1 MESATARVIV
11 PLEEVR
17 AAVVEALLRR
27 GADEEAAGLTADLL
41 LRADLRGQPSHGL
54 LRLPTICDR
63 LDAGLID
70 ANASLDVTRPVPG
83 VVLVDGRRGFGH
95 VVAWQVTDLMMEI
108 IEETGVCIASVTN
121 ANHIGMA
128 GIYAE
133 HAAANGNVMIVTSI
147 SETLVRPH
155 GGVDPLLGTNPIGIG
170 VPAEPDPFV
179 LDMSTSA
186 SSIGRLI
193 EYRDGGRRIPED
205 WAVDADGRPTDDPAA
220 GLDGAINPYGGAKGY
235 GLALAVALLAGGL
248 TGAALGQDV
257 TGTLD
262 AEDICNKGDLFI
274 MAAPRFFADGDQL
287 ARRATAYLDQIRMS
301 QPAPG
306 NDRVLIP
313 GDRGRAR
320 EAEARENGLN
330 LRTTL
335 WEEVQ
340 AL

>member
-1 MESATARVIV
+1 MESVTARVTV
-11 PLEEVR
+11 PLERVR
-17 AAVVEALLRR
+17 SVVIEALVRR
-27 GADEEAAGLTADLL
+27 GAPRRPAELTADSL

-54 LRLPTICDR
+54 LRLPTICGR
-63 LDAGLID
+63 MAAGLID
-70 ANASLDVTRPVPG
+70 PEAELDVTRPAPAVA
-83 VVLVDGRRGFGH
+83 LVDGRRGLGH
-95 VVAWQVTDLMMEI
+95 VVAWEVTDLMADVVA
-108 IEETGVCIASVTN
+108 ETGVCIASITN

-133 HAAANGNVMIVTSI
+133 HAAERGNVMIVTSI

-155 GGVDPLLGTNPIGIG
+155 GGTEPLLGTNPIAIG

-179 LDMSTSA
+179 LDMSTAA

-193 EYRDGGRRIPED
+193 EYRDGGRRVPED
-205 WAVDADGRPTDDPAA
+205 WAVDAEGRATEDPAA
-220 GLDGAINPYGGAKGY
+220 ALEGAINPYGGAKGY

-248 TGAALGQDV
+248 TGAAMGSSV

-262 AEDICNKGDLFI
+262 VEDVCNKGDLFI
-274 MAAPRFFADGDQL
+274 MASPRFFLDGDTLSQ
-287 ARRATAYLDQIRMS
+287 RVTAYLDAIRAS

-320 EAEARENGLN
+320 EAEARLNGLE
-330 LRTTL
+330 LRTSL